1 MIGNRQASAAIHV
14 SAGLDNV
21 GLDNLA
27 WFVKIASDRQKTG
40 RNMKSYVVKFSDRE
54 EGPYDETQMAQMFAD
69 GRIDRNT
76 PCKPVSGGDWKSV
89 DDYLPML
96 KYGTQLPPP
105 AKVAAVPPIPPPISS
120 SSQRVSVVDFDIPF
134 GSILK
139 IMFKWMAAGLVVF
152 CCFLPVIFVLWLIVA
167 AIFAGL
173 FSAAMSSL
181 HHP

>member
-1 MIGNRQASAAIHV
+1 
-14 SAGLDNV
+14 
-21 GLDNLA
+21 
-27 WFVKIASDRQKTG
+27 
-40 RNMKSYVVKFSDRE
+40 MKAYLIKFSNLE

-76 PCKPVSGGDWKSV
+76 PCKPASGGDWKTI

-96 KYGTQLPPP
+96 KYGTQRPSPTP
-105 AKVAAVPPIPPPISS
+105 IPSAPPIPPPVLL

-134 GSILK
+134 GSLLK

-152 CCFLPVIFVLWLIVA
+152 CCFLPVLFVLWLIVA
-167 AIFAGL
+167 AIFAVL
-173 FSAAMSSL
+173 FSGAMSTF

>member
-1 MIGNRQASAAIHV
+1 MPP
-14 SAGLDNV
+14 GLDNV
-21 GLDNLA
+21 GSDNLA
-27 WFVKIASDRQKTG
+27 WCVEIASDRRGKTG

-69 GRIDRNT
+69 KRIDRDT
-76 PCKPVSGGDWKSV
+76 PCRPMSGGDWKTV

-105 AKVAAVPPIPPPISS
+105 AKVPVVPPAPPPVML

-139 IMFKWMAAGLVVF
+139 IMFKWMAAALVVF

-167 AIFAGL
+167 AIFAAL
-173 FSAAMSSL
+173 FSGAMSTF

>member
-1 MIGNRQASAAIHV
+1 
-14 SAGLDNV
+14 
-21 GLDNLA
+21 
-27 WFVKIASDRQKTG
+27 
-40 RNMKSYVVKFSDRE
+40 MKSYVIEFADRE
-54 EGPYDETQMAQMFAD
+54 EGPYVETQMAQMFAD

-76 PCKPVSGGDWKSV
+76 PCKPVSGGGWKSV

-105 AKVAAVPPIPPPISS
+105 TATPSAPPPPIPVLS

-134 GSILK
+134 GSVLK

-167 AIFAGL
+167 AIFAAL
-173 FSAAMSSL
+173 FSGAMSTF
-181 HHP
+181 HHQ